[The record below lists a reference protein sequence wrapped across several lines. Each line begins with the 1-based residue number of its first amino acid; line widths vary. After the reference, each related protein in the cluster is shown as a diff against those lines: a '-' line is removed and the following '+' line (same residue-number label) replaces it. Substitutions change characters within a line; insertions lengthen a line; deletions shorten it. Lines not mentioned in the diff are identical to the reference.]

1 MVPPV
6 AVGDENQGIDF
17 VAPTGG
23 AGSRPAQVVF
33 LGRDR
38 GERARLPRGERHGGG
53 GRCLVVKPG
62 DRSPGG
68 DRIDSPDTL
77 QSVVSRTGGVEHAGP
92 DVGMAAHDPLAVGNG
107 DQLRLVR
114 RLGHE
119 IINSQLVGSA
129 AVAIGDPVLA
139 GEGPGED
146 VAAERLAQPAGAI
159 ALQVEVVVAGGT
171 IGFAIGGAV
180 GLEALRGVDEGPA
193 EIGVGRAVGQVGV
206 DIDVD
211 RVIAELVGLDVS
223 GIQELLVEGELD
235 AGVGAEALLEIGVVG
250 FPERPLA
257 PVNPLQRLVVE
268 IEDRRIGELEIAPE
282 IEERGLGGDG
292 RALEEVLGVVQ
303 PAHPVVGVGGAGGV
317 EAHAVVGHL
326 EAHDG
331 GIEAGEAE
339 LGDVRILH
347 DQRHAAGGL
356 ADHVAVDAEG
366 GRERLDVGIGWRS
379 AEVAADAR
387 GRVVNGLAER
397 PPPRELVG
405 RRGVVG
411 LARKLLRMLRAGP
424 QRPRF
429 PRTPR
434 RGGKGALVAHVG
446 GLDLVFFLAV
456 KRRDAQRQPVFDEHL
471 VVVEHNAAGVV
482 LAVLSLHLGLGP
494 VGHRADEAGVDDA
507 GRAAQAEEHGV
518 RTAINFHAIRVVAVH
533 RQA

>member
-1 MVPPV
+1 MHAEAGRRIGEGSAGVEVLEGVLAPAQGAHERVVPPV
-6 AVGDENQGIDF
+6 AVGDEDQGIDF
-17 VAPTGG
+17 IAPAGG

-33 LGRDR
+33 LGRNR

-250 FPERPLA
+250 FPKRPLA

-366 GRERLDVGIGWRS
+366 GRERLDVGIGRRS

-405 RRGVVG
+405 WRGVVG

-434 RGGKGALVAHVG
+434 RGGEGALVAHVG
-446 GLDLVFFLAV
+446 GLDLVFLLAV
-456 KRRDAQRQPVFDEHL
+456 KRRDA
-471 VVVEHNAAGVV
+471 
-482 LAVLSLHLGLGP
+482 
-494 VGHRADEAGVDDA
+494 
-507 GRAAQAEEHGV
+507 
-518 RTAINFHAIRVVAVH
+518 
-533 RQA
+533 